1 MNRYS
6 IAAIALVLTFPLNLS
21 AGDLLSPVA
30 AERLGMVEAWHRQL
44 GLPGGAGSIVDLQ
57 LWVQRNTEREFV
69 EVVQAGKD
77 GKAIEGGEVLRRI
90 SVDTKNS
97 RGAAIGAAEAERL
110 AKLDI
115 LKLERRGVSARH
127 RKLKVKQ
134 VRLYVLGDDGG
145 LSACDAETGELL
157 WSIRVGKPNLGY
169 GTLGISDG
177 YVTVINGTTM
187 FRIIADDRKSGSET
201 ESSMVVGG
209 RPIPEVRLDRIPTM
223 GATNTNT
230 YVVVPNTRSGIE
242 CYSYQD
248 DPGQPDFQMFA
259 GQGLGKPVRF
269 PTSSKIAWTTDQGF
283 TYVMETEG
291 RPTTLF
297 RLKTD
302 GNVAGGVAAASGDRF
317 FFGSA
322 GGRVY
327 GVHATRSG
335 EVIWNR
341 SFGEPFYGTPFISG
355 EHVLIASS
363 YGNLFRLNASD
374 GTQEWSAPAPNIDTI
389 FANAGSYY
397 FGRTT
402 SGLLTILNRDS
413 GQPVSTGQSVFV
425 DRIVT
430 NPETDRVYLISDG
443 GTIQCLRPGA
453 SELPAFAYDT
463 AVPAATEEKA
473 EVKKPTAGG
482 SDPFGAEEAGGAM
495 APAADPFGG
504 DAAGQDPFGGGDAA
518 SGAPA
523 MEDPF
528 GAAGNASD
536 PFGN

>member
-6 IAAIALVLTFPLNLS
+6 LAAIALVLTFPLNLS

-44 GLPGGAGSIVDLQ
+44 GLPGGAGSVVDLQ
-57 LWVQRNTEREFV
+57 LWVQRNKEREFV
-69 EVVQAGKD
+69 EVVRAGKD
-77 GKAIEGGEVLRRI
+77 GKAMEGGEVLRRI
-90 SVDTKNS
+90 SIETKNS
-97 RGAAIGAAEAERL
+97 RGLAIGVAEAERL
-110 AKLDI
+110 AKIDI
-115 LKLERRGVSARH
+115 LKLERRGISAMH
-127 RKLKVKQ
+127 RKMKLNQ

-145 LSACDAETGELL
+145 LSAYEAETGELL

-169 GTLGISDG
+169 GALGISDG
-177 YVTVINGTTM
+177 HVTVINGTTM
-187 FRIIADDRKSGSET
+187 FRVIADDRKSGPEP
-201 ESSMVVGG
+201 ESTVVAGG
-209 RPIPEVRLDRIPTM
+209 RPIADVRLDRIPTM
-223 GATNTNT
+223 GATNTDT

-248 DPGQPDFQMFA
+248 NPGQPDFQMFA

-269 PTSSKIAWTTDQGF
+269 PTSSKVSWTTDQGF

-291 RPTTLF
+291 RPSTLF

-327 GVHATRSG
+327 GIRATRSG

-341 SFGEPFYGTPFISG
+341 SFGEPFYGTPFVSG

-363 YGNLFRLNASD
+363 YGNLFSLNASD
-374 GTQEWSAPAPNIDTI
+374 GTQEWSAPSPNVDTI

-413 GQPVSTGQSVFV
+413 GQSVSTGQDVFV
-425 DRIVT
+425 DRIIT
-430 NPETDRVYLISDG
+430 NPETDRIYLISDG

-453 SELPAFAYDT
+453 AELPTFAYDT
-463 AVPAATEEKA
+463 AAPAAKEAKA
-473 EVKKPTAGG
+473 EIKKPVTGG
-482 SDPFGAEEAGGAM
+482 TDPFGAEDAGGAM
-495 APAADPFGG
+495 APGTDPFGADPGADPFGAG
-504 DAAGQDPFGGGDAA
+504 DAAGGAA
-518 SGAPA
+518 P

-528 GAAGNASD
+528 GAAGGASD